1 MRGGG
6 LGKRGQ
12 RAPKGVCPMT
22 WMQQLSDKR
31 LGEGGRAKPP
41 RGHLKNERKKEG
53 ISLCSC
59 GSQAPFCHAIS
70 YSRGGGGGGGLL
82 LKAKAV
88 IQIPSGLKMWE
99 SQTWAGKPGGGLA
112 VPFKEAGPI
121 T

>member
-1 MRGGG
+1 M
-6 LGKRGQ
+6 
-12 RAPKGVCPMT
+12 KG
-22 WMQQLSDKR
+22 
-31 LGEGGRAKPP
+31 
-41 RGHLKNERKKEG
+41 RKKALAYVLVDLRLHSAMLFPTPG
-53 ISLCSC
+53 V
-59 GSQAPFCHAIS
+59 GVGV
-70 YSRGGGGGGGLL
+70 GGVL